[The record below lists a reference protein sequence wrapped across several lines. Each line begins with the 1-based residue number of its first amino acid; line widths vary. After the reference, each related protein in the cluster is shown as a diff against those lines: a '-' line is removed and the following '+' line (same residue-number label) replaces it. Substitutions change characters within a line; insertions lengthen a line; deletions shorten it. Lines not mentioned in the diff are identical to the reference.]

1 MGRSA
6 LSSAA
11 ASRGGQASSCCDSAS
26 ACLDLVHAL
35 PGKLD
40 LLKAVIRQDLSPP
53 QHLVSAFVSLGEA
66 LHRKGDRDRE
76 VAGRGALFADAQ
88 ASNSEY
94 LADGC

>member
-1 MGRSA
+1 
-6 LSSAA
+6 
-11 ASRGGQASSCCDSAS
+11 
-26 ACLDLVHAL
+26 L

-76 VAGRGALFADAQ
+76 VLGAVQTQ